1 MSHNN
6 QKKVA
11 VINDFSGFG
20 RCSIA
25 VELPILSA
33 MGMQCCPLP
42 TAIFSNHTGFPSCAW
57 TDYTDH
63 MADYMTEWKKLDLRF
78 QAISTGFLG
87 SHRQIELVQ
96 RFFTLFKDENTV
108 AVVDPVMGDYGK
120 LYRTYSMELVHGLR
134 ELIPAAAILTPNL
147 TEACLLTGRDYDPN
161 MSEAELGRLCEE
173 LCLHGEKKIVISGL
187 YRGDDLGN
195 YVYESGKSPRM
206 VTERRVGS
214 NRSGTGDVFC
224 SIITGCAVNGV
235 DFVESVELASGFV
248 ARSIVRS
255 EELGI
260 PVTDGI
266 AFEELLGELVPK
278 HQEEVV

>member
-6 QKKVA
+6 QKKAA

-25 VELPILSA
+25 VQLPILSA

-63 MADYMTEWKKLDLRF
+63 MAAYMDEWKKLDLRF
-78 QAISTGFLG
+78 NAISSGFLG
-87 SHRQIELVQ
+87 SHHQIELVE
-96 RFFTLFKDENTV
+96 RFFHLFKTPETV

-120 LYRTYSMELVHGLR
+120 LYRTYSMELVEGLR
-134 ELIPAAAILTPNL
+134 TLVRSADILTPNL
-147 TEACLLTGRDYDPN
+147 TEACLLTRRSYDPN
-161 MSEAELGRLCEE
+161 VSERELGRMCEE
-173 LCLHGEKKIVISGL
+173 LCAHQDKKIVISGL
-187 YRGDDLGN
+187 FHGDELGN
-195 YVYESGKSPRM
+195 YVYQAGCAPKLVR
-206 VTERRVGS
+206 ERRVGS
-214 NRSGTGDVFC
+214 PRSGTGDVFC
-224 SIITGCAVNGV
+224 AIITGCAVNGV
-235 DFVESVELASGFV
+235 DFVESVERASGFV

-260 PVTDGI
+260 PTTDGI

-278 HQEEVV
+278 KP

>member
-6 QKKVA
+6 QKKAA

-25 VELPILSA
+25 VQLPILSA

-63 MADYMTEWKKLDLRF
+63 MAAYMDEWKKLDLRF
-78 QAISTGFLG
+78 NAISSGFLG
-87 SHRQIELVQ
+87 SHHQIELVE
-96 RFFTLFKDENTV
+96 RFFRLFKTPETV

-120 LYRTYSMELVHGLR
+120 LYRTYSMELVEGLR
-134 ELIPAAAILTPNL
+134 TLVHSADILTPNL
-147 TEACLLTGRDYDPN
+147 TEACLLTRRSYDPN
-161 MSEAELGRLCEE
+161 VSERELGRMCEE
-173 LCLHGEKKIVISGL
+173 LCAHQDKKIVISGL
-187 YRGDDLGN
+187 FHGDELGN
-195 YVYESGKSPRM
+195 YVYQAGCAPRL
-206 VTERRVGS
+206 VRERRVGS
-214 NRSGTGDVFC
+214 PRSGTGDVFC
-224 SIITGCAVNGV
+224 AIITGCAVNGV
-235 DFVESVELASGFV
+235 DFAESVERASGFV

-260 PVTDGI
+260 PTTDGI

-278 HQEEVV
+278 KP